1 MNERPQLQ
9 KQIESLRDEIR
20 EHDYRYYVLSDPSI
34 SDYEYDQLIKKLE
47 KLESENPHLIT
58 PDSPTQRI
66 ASDAALEFKPYQHSA
81 PMLSLSNTYSEEEL
95 FDFDRRV
102 RDILGDEKIE
112 YVTELKIDG
121 LSMCLVYENGLLVT
135 AATRGDGTTGEDVT
149 QNVKTIKSIPLKV
162 NSKVLS
168 KKNIKNFEVRG
179 ETFMSLNSFRK
190 LNEERENAGE
200 KLFANPRNSAS
211 GTIKLLDSKTVAKRG
226 LDIFTYYF
234 ACSSLELDSHS
245 ENLKLLNELGFK
257 VNPNYK
263 LCGSIEEVINFCR
276 EWEEKRD
283 NLPYEI
289 DGIVI
294 KVNSLNQQK
303 RLGSI
308 AKSPRWAAAF
318 KFKAK
323 QAVTLLNSITW
334 QVGRTGIVTPVAEL
348 EPVFLAGSTISRA
361 TLHNFD
367 EIVRKD
373 IREKDKVIIEKGGD
387 VIPKVVE
394 VVLNERDKN
403 SVPVIP
409 PADCPVCGSKL
420 FKPENEVAYY
430 CINNECPAQ
439 VKGRIT
445 HFAHRG
451 AMDISGLG
459 EALVELFVDQKFL
472 HSYADIYSLKDK
484 RSELILIDRL
494 GEKSIDNLL
503 ASIEKSK
510 EKAFDKVLFAMGI
523 KYVGSGAAKKIT
535 DRFNTIDLLLAASKE
550 DIESVHEIGP
560 SISESI
566 VNFFRNEKNIE
577 LLNILRK
584 AGLKFEKDVNSG
596 VSKKFQGKTFVLT
609 GTLSVLTRQEAE
621 EKIIFCGGKASSS
634 VSKKTDFVVAGEN
647 AGSKLEKAV
656 QLGVKVLSENEF
668 LELLEQ

>member
-1 MNERPQLQ
+1 MNERLQ
-9 KQIESLRDEIR
+9 KEIEKLRDEIR
-20 EHDYRYYVLSDPSI
+20 EHDYKYYVLSDPSI
-34 SDYEYDQLIKKLE
+34 SDYDYDQLVKKLE
-47 KLESENPHLIT
+47 KIEKENPDLIT

-66 ASDAALEFKPYQHSA
+66 ASDAAKEFKSYQHSS
-81 PMLSLSNTYSEEEL
+81 PMLSLANTYSEEEL
-95 FDFDRRV
+95 IDFDRRV
-102 RDILGDEKIE
+102 KDIIGNEKIE

-121 LSMCLVYENGLLVT
+121 LSMCLIYNNGTLAT

-149 QNVKTIKSIPLKV
+149 QNVKTIKSVPLKIK
-162 NSKVLS
+162 SKILEQ
-168 KKNIKNFEVRG
+168 KGITAFEVRG
-179 ETFMSLNSFRK
+179 ETFMSTASFRK

-211 GTIKLLDSKTVAKRG
+211 GTIKLLDSKMVAKRG

-234 ACSSLELDSHS
+234 ASPDIEMDSHNSNLEL
-245 ENLKLLNELGFK
+245 LKELGFK

-263 LCGSIEEVINFCR
+263 VCADINEVISFCR

-294 KVNSLNQQK
+294 KVNSLAQQK
-303 RLGSI
+303 KLGSI

-323 QAVTLLNSITW
+323 QAVTLLKSITW

-367 EIVRKD
+367 EILRKD
-373 IREKDKVIIEKGGD
+373 IRELDKVVIEKGGD

-394 VVLNERDKN
+394 VVVAERGKE

-409 PADCPVCGSKL
+409 PADCPECGSKL

-451 AMDISGLG
+451 AMDITGLG
-459 EALVELFVDQKFL
+459 EALVDLFVDNKFL
-472 HSYADIYSLKDK
+472 HSYADIYHLKER
-484 RSELILIDRL
+484 RSELIEIERL
-494 GEKSIDNLL
+494 GAKSIDNLL
-503 ASIEKSK
+503 ASIEQSK
-510 EKAFDKVLFAMGI
+510 EKPFDKVLFAMGI

-535 DRFNTIDLLLAASKE
+535 DRFTSIDMLINASRE
-550 DIESVHEIGP
+550 EIESVHEIGP
-560 SISESI
+560 SISESL

-584 AGLKFEKDVNSG
+584 AGLKFEKEAAAGGSN
-596 VSKKFQGKTFVLT
+596 KFLGKTFVLT
-609 GTLSVLTRQEAE
+609 GTLSLFTRQEAE
-621 EKIIFCGGKASSS
+621 EKIAAAGGKASSS
-634 VSKKTDFVVAGEN
+634 VSKKTDYVVAGES
-647 AGSKLEKAV
+647 AGSKLDKAL
-656 QLGVKVLSENEF
+656 QLGVKVINEKEF
-668 LELLEQ
+668 LQLLES